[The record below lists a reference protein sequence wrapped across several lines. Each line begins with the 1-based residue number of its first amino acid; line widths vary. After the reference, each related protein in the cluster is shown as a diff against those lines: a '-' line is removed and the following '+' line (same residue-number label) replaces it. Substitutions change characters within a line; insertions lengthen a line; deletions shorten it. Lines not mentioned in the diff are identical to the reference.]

1 MVGSGYTASVF
12 NQQEQIMSLSMHQVS
27 VPVFVRG
34 LNVLADLLH
43 KAEAHVE
50 QHGSVPDAMI
60 SARLAD
66 DMLPLSAQV
75 QRASDTSK
83 MSVERLSGVVAPKF
97 EDNETSFD
105 QLQERIANTIAYLNS
120 VDADALAGS
129 EVRTIKLNFGSF
141 QPEFKG
147 DDYLLTFALPNF
159 FFHIVTAHDILR
171 NQGVPVRKRD
181 YLGPFA

>member
-1 MVGSGYTASVF
+1 
-12 NQQEQIMSLSMHQVS
+12 MHQVS
-27 VPVFVRG
+27 VPMFVRG
-34 LNVLADLLH
+34 LNVLADLLR

-83 MSVERLSGVVAPKF
+83 MSVERLTGVVAPKF

-105 QLQERIANTIAYLNS
+105 QLQERIANTLAYLNS
-120 VDADALAGS
+120 VAEDAFAGS
-129 EVRTIKLNFGSF
+129 ELRAIKLNFGSF

-147 DDYLLTFALPNF
+147 DEYLLTFALPNF

-171 NQGVPVRKRD
+171 NQGVPVGKRD

>member
-1 MVGSGYTASVF
+1 
-12 NQQEQIMSLSMHQVS
+12 MHQVS

-34 LNVLADLLH
+34 LNVLADLLR

-83 MSVERLSGVVAPKF
+83 MSVERLSGVAAPKF

-120 VDADALAGS
+120 VGEDAFAGS
-129 EVRTIKLNFGSF
+129 ELRAIKLNFGSF

-159 FFHIVTAHDILR
+159 FFHVVTAHDILR
-171 NQGVPVRKRD
+171 NQGVPVGKRD